1 MGPNPRPDG
10 TKRKLCM
17 SVMRNLPVVPICRR
31 RAALAKDPNRKHD
44 PRVPASSKR
53 GVSRSSRNVGRD
65 AMDAAR
71 QLTSDVVRGRRSRVV
86 LMPQGWHQALRIGDV
101 GPIGPDAF
109 SVQAT
114 ETTKSGLRGE
124 YEESRKPAC
133 RECRCFGC
141 TCGDL
146 SLCALPNR
154 TQGCGSSKRPAFPA
168 PSLARD
174 DDFD

>member
-1 MGPNPRPDG
+1 MLRVRTNFG
-10 TKRKLCM
+10 KR
-17 SVMRNLPVVPICRR
+17 
-31 RAALAKDPNRKHD
+31 ALA
-44 PRVPASSKR
+44 VPKAGISFADWRPSALSGPTR
-53 GVSRSSRNVGRD
+53 RD
-65 AMDAAR
+65 
-71 QLTSDVVRGRRSRVV
+71 
-86 LMPQGWHQALRIGDV
+86 
-101 GPIGPDAF
+101 
-109 SVQAT
+109 VQAT